1 MSDRRR
7 SPVEPESIEPH
18 MCSLDLR
25 LEIIG
30 KLPFFDGLP
39 PGEIERINQSFR
51 EIGYQPGE
59 TIFFAGDPAVR
70 LYVVASGKVKLMRH
84 TFAGQDILVD
94 ILTPGDPFGSLST
107 LGDETYPNTAQAQTV
122 VCALAINAEDFRR
135 ILTTYPTVALK
146 VLDMTGARLNEAQE
160 MVRRLSAHSV
170 EQRVAY
176 TLLKLAEKLGEPQDV
191 GLLIQMPLS
200 REDLA
205 GMTGTTTA
213 TASRVISQLQ
223 RDGLINSGRQWVAI
237 TDAEA
242 LRGIAEGEGAR

>member
-1 MSDRRR
+1 MSERRR

-30 KLPFFDGLP
+30 KLPFFEGLP
-39 PGEIERINQSFR
+39 PAEIERINQSFR

-59 TIFFAGDPAVR
+59 TIFFTGDPAVR

-84 TFAGQDILVD
+84 TFTGQDILVD
-94 ILTPGDPFGSLST
+94 ILTPGDVFGSLST
-107 LGDETYPNTAQAQTV
+107 LGDETYPNTAQAQTM

-135 ILTTYPTVALK
+135 ILATYPTVALK
-146 VLDMTGARLNEAQE
+146 VLDMTSARLNEAQE

-170 EQRVAY
+170 EQRIAY

-237 TDAEA
+237 TDVQA
-242 LRGIAEGEGAR
+242 LREIAEGVGAH